1 MWNFFYNLLFIS
13 FNDIIYIEILFT
25 NELFD
30 KDNST
35 IIAEDF
41 SKAPTS
47 TLITDSNFILQKKK
61 RFLQKKSY
69 YSRSFNP
76 KKTRTSAI

>member
-1 MWNFFYNLLFIS
+1 MIL
-13 FNDIIYIEILFT
+13 YILKFLFT

-30 KDNST
+30 KDNSI

-47 TLITDSNFILQKKK
+47 TLITDSNLILQKKK
-61 RFLQKKSY
+61 KKIFAKKSY
-69 YSRSFNP
+69 YSRSFNS